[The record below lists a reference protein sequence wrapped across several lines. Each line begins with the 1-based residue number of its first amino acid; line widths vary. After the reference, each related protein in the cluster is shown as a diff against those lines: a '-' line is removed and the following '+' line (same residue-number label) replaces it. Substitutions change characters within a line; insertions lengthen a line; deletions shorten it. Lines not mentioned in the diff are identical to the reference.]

1 MTNKVLSLS
10 VIAAGTLLTASSA
23 FAQYTVQLGYANVD
37 PGASAGATSG
47 PFVPP
52 NTTSLNV
59 KTQQTVFFS
68 IARDL
73 TENWDVQLALGYPPT
88 HDVTLRVITPG
99 NLPPSVAAKN
109 GQLIGTVRQIAPT
122 LFANYKFGEASD
134 KFRPYVG
141 IGINYTMFDQADSTA
156 LFNQLSGGV
165 TNNKLTD
172 SWGLAAQVGATY
184 KLDGPWSVSAT
195 WSTADVKSTLTN
207 NTYGV
212 ERKTEIKFNPSVF
225 ILSVG
230 YAF

>member
-1 MTNKVLSLS
+1 MKKNYFSLS
-10 VIAAGTLLTASSA
+10 VITVGALLAAGSVS
-23 FAQYTVQLGYANVD
+23 AQYTVQVGYADVD
-37 PGASAGATSG
+37 PGANASATNG

-59 KTQQTVFFS
+59 KKQQTVFFS
-68 IARDL
+68 IAYDI
-73 TENWDVQLALGYPPT
+73 TDNWDVQLALGNPPT
-88 HDVTLRVITPG
+88 HDVTFRAIAPG
-99 NLPPSVAAKN
+99 NLPPSTAAKA

-122 LFANYKFGEASD
+122 LFANYKVGGPAT
-134 KFRPYVG
+134 KFRPFVG
-141 IGINYTMFDQADSTA
+141 IGVNYTTFDQAESTA

-184 KLDGPWSVSAT
+184 KLSGPWSVSGT

-207 NTYGV
+207 NTYGI

-230 YAF
+230 YSF

>member
-1 MTNKVLSLS
+1 MNNKFFPLSL
-10 VIAAGTLLTASSA
+10 IAASALLAAGSA
-23 FAQYTVQLGYANVD
+23 CAQYTVQLGYADVD

-59 KTQQTVFFS
+59 KKQQTVFFS
-68 IARDL
+68 IAYDI

-99 NLPPSVAAKN
+99 NLPPSVAAKA

-122 LFANYKFGEASD
+122 LFANYKFGEPSD
-134 KFRPYVG
+134 KFRPFVG
-141 IGINYTMFDQADSTA
+141 IGVNYTMFDQADSTA
-156 LFNQLSGGV
+156 LFNQISGGV

-184 KLDGPWSVSAT
+184 KLDGPWSISGT

-207 NTYGV
+207 NTYGI
-212 ERKTEIKFNPSVF
+212 ERKTDIKFSPSVL

-230 YAF
+230 YSF

>member
-1 MTNKVLSLS
+1 MKKSILSLPI
-10 VIAAGTLLTASSA
+10 VAACALLAAGSAS
-23 FAQYTVQLGYANVD
+23 AQYTVQLGYADVD

-47 PFVPP
+47 PFIPA
-52 NTTSLNV
+52 NTTSLSV
-59 KTQQTVFFS
+59 KKQQTLFFS
-68 IARDL
+68 VSYDL
-73 TENWDVQLALGYPPT
+73 TENLDVQLALGYPPT
-88 HDVTLRVITPG
+88 HDVTLRLINPG
-99 NLPPSVAAKN
+99 NVPPSVQSKQ

-122 LFANYKFGEASD
+122 LFANYKFGEPSN
-134 KFRPYVG
+134 KFRPFVG
-141 IGINYTMFDQADSTA
+141 IGVNYTMFDQAESTA

-184 KLDGPWSVSAT
+184 KLDGPWTISGT

-212 ERKTEIKFNPSVF
+212 ERKTDIKFSPSVF

-230 YAF
+230 YHF